1 MCQCLFLCTEKQ
13 TLLFFLKKNTDY
25 TMNCVE
31 ITLYNQLYLHQNIHM
46 GRQ

>member
-1 MCQCLFLCTEKQ
+1 
-13 TLLFFLKKNTDY
+13 
-25 TMNCVE
+25 MNCVE